1 VQFQDGGD
9 KFQVSGQIKASDD
22 TSEARYPMLMY
33 PKVMRPKGGEARIAK
48 ACLHPISSVKH
59 WMAVDSGYERDA
71 LRVIQDAC
79 LKLGNRNVQCTID
92 KPVYDGGKRG
102 ARPDFVITGGANGK
116 SHTMMVETMGFAD
129 PEYVE
134 RKKGTMAKLAGYMVF
149 EDMRHLQGNEI
160 DQKLRNFIIGHMLGN
175 LK

>member
-1 VQFQDGGD
+1 
-9 KFQVSGQIKASDD
+9 
-22 TSEARYPMLMY
+22 M
-33 PKVMRPKGGEARIAK
+33 
-48 ACLHPISSVKH
+48 
-59 WMAVDSGYERDA
+59 
-71 LRVIQDAC
+71 
-79 LKLGNRNVQCTID
+79 
-92 KPVYDGGKRG
+92 
-102 ARPDFVITGGANGK
+102 ITGGANGK

-134 RKKGTMAKLAGYMVF
+134 RKKGTMAKPAGYMVF